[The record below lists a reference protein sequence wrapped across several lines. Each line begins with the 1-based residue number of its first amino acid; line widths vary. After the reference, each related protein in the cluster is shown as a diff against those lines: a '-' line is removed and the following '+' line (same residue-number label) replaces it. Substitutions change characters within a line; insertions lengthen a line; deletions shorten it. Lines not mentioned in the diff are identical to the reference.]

1 MTLHQFTIFAAIA
14 KHGNLTKASQ
24 ELHISQPAVSK
35 QMRLLQE
42 QYGAKLF
49 LRRGRGVALT
59 LAGERFRTAVS
70 PILKQVR
77 ILHQGSADSAVKLEP
92 DRLAVGGSYSP
103 SAILLPRLLSRFRK
117 SHPDTEIEFRTSD
130 ALMLERLL
138 LKQSIELAVTTHVTK
153 SSQLVVQPFRREKLA
168 LLVSCRHPL
177 AYLKE
182 VSVHHL
188 ARTPF
193 IVRSSGGR
201 DGNTVKKLKAFAEE
215 KGVTINVGMR
225 FESPSASKAAI
236 LKNMGIGM
244 LYEDVVK
251 YNIQRGELK
260 VIKVKDLKL
269 ENQSYIVY
277 LQGRTLSAPAAEF
290 LRLLIS
296 SQAAVPKNHDA
307 SGSEMDDSNG
317 YSRRLQ
323 GAAEPSRRTAVR

>member
-1 MTLHQFTIFAAIA
+1 MT
-14 KHGNLTKASQ
+14 
-24 ELHISQPAVSK
+24 
-35 QMRLLQE
+35 
-42 QYGAKLF
+42 
-49 LRRGRGVALT
+49 
-59 LAGERFRTAVS
+59 
-70 PILKQVR
+70 
-77 ILHQGSADSAVKLEP
+77 
-92 DRLAVGGSYSP
+92 GGSYSP
-103 SAILLPRLLSRFRK
+103 SAILLPTLLSRFRK

-182 VSVHHL
+182 VSVQHL

-193 IVRSSGGR
+193 IVRSSGAR

-215 KGVTINVGMR
+215 NGVTINVGMR
-225 FESPSASKAAI
+225 FESPSALKAAI
-236 LKNMGIGM
+236 LKNIGIGM

-260 VIKVKDLKL
+260 VIKVKNLKL

-277 LQGRTLSAPAAEF
+277 LQGRRLSAPAAEF

-296 SQAAVPKNHDA
+296 SQTAVPKNHDA

-317 YSRRLQ
+317 YNCRLQ
-323 GAAEPSRRTAVR
+323 EQLNRAGGQRFDKVEPLP